1 MSGDEPQALA
11 KVERAPQSLLEKLGL
26 TAEQFTALDVDKMQ
40 RLLDFSLQV
49 EAETARRAYEAA
61 FERAQNRLVGIDI
74 PKLTKGARTGSRY
87 AKTEAISRVLDP
99 VLVDEGFTW
108 TFSDA
113 DSAVA
118 GHVKIVMRLRNSGH
132 TEPHDYNAPA
142 WDGRG
147 PQGSGVMTPLE
158 ASGAIRTYSERRL
171 RMSVFGL
178 HLVDDDTDGAA
189 GGSQKRISADQVADL
204 RSTIQEVGSSEP
216 MLLVS
221 YKLDRLEDM
230 TEAVL
235 AMAHHALEQRR
246 RISR

>member
-1 MSGDEPQALA
+1 MSDTKALA
-11 KVERAPQSLLEKLGL
+11 KVERAPQPLLEKLGL

-113 DSAVA
+113 DSSLA

-158 ASGAIRTYSERRL
+158 ASGAVRTYSERRL

-189 GGSQKRISADQVADL
+189 KDPGSNRTITAAQAADL
-204 RSTIQEVGSSEP
+204 EALIDEVGRDRGK
-216 MLLVS
+216 LLAIYGAKDVRELTAANLQGAI
-221 YKLDRLEDM
+221 Y
-230 TEAVL
+230 T
-235 AMAHHALEQRR
+235 LEQARR
-246 RISR
+246 AAR